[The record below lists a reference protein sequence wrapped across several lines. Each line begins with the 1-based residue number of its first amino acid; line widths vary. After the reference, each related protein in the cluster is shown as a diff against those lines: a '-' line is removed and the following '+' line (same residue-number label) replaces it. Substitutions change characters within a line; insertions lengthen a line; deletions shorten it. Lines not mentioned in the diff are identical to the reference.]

1 MNVRGGTHPFEV
13 LAGFLSQFGPLLGQ
27 GQAVRGCRLVITEL
41 SLGDAFIECEGRPYS
56 QERLVYRKVC
66 IGQQVEEQLQ
76 VDSCLLSPVPVRV
89 GPVLSGGAGCGGVAW
104 RCRLKGCSQTA
115 RVPIASILEIVI
127 DRDPRGHESLDEG
140 RLHGRQ
146 FGQWFSSG
154 IRSLGACV
162 YVCVCV
168 RVCGRVCA
176 CACARACVRMCVCV
190 YVCRINLA

>member
-1 MNVRGGTHPFEV
+1 MNARGGTHPFEV

-154 IRSLGACV
+154 IHWVRVCT

-168 RVCGRVCA
+168 CAGVCVRVHAR
-176 CACARACVRMCVCV
+176 ARACVCVFVCMCV
-190 YVCRINLA
+190 NLA